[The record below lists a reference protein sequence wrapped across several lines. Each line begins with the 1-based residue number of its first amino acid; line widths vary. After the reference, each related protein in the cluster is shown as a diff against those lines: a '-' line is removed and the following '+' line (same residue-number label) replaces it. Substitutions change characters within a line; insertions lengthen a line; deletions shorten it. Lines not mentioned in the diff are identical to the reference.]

1 MANMT
6 YSLVHN
12 TVRLVLLMAL
22 GAQAYGASPG
32 SFDDFIE
39 LDSIVAVV
47 NDDVIVRSKLNSNVN
62 QLLARL
68 RQSGTRIPPLR
79 VLERQVLDHLISQ
92 ELQLQAA
99 KRAGITVDDQTL
111 AGAVGSIARRNNL
124 SISELRDALEA
135 DGMSFTGFRNEMR
148 DEIII
153 GRLRTQE
160 VHNRISVTNQELNN
174 YLASGTGLNPQRTEF
189 HVLHILIATPE
200 AASPEEIQQAREKAA
215 NLVEELRGGAD
226 FRRTAIIES
235 NGREALQGGDLGWLK
250 TDELPSLIV
259 DRVPIMEWGEISDP
273 IRTSGGYH
281 IIKLEDYKGSGQH
294 MITQTHARHILITTS
309 ELVSEA
315 DARTRLTQLRERIA
329 QGDDFG
335 TLARSHSDDKA
346 SAINGGDL
354 GWVSPGDL
362 VPQFEAQMDRLGPG
376 ELSPPFETQFGWHI
390 VQLLERRD
398 HDGTEEILKNE
409 ARETIRRRKAEEAT
423 DLWLRRLRDEAYVEL
438 RLQ

>member
-1 MANMT
+1 MTNMT
-6 YSLVHN
+6 HSLLHD
-12 TVRLVLLMAL
+12 TFRLILLMAL
-22 GAQAYGASPG
+22 CAQAYAASPG
-32 SFDDFIE
+32 SFDDFLE

-68 RQSGTRIPPLR
+68 RQNGTRVPPLR

-135 DGMSFTGFRNEMR
+135 DGMSFSGFREEMR

-174 YLASGTGLNPQRTEF
+174 YMASGTGLNPQRTEF

-200 AASPEEIQQAREKAA
+200 AASPEEIQRAREKAKT
-215 NLVEELRGGAD
+215 LVEELRGGAD

-250 TDELPSLIV
+250 TEELPSLIAN
-259 DRVPIMEWGEISDP
+259 RVATMQRGEISDP

-294 MITQTHARHILITTS
+294 MITQTHARHILVTPN
-309 ELVSEA
+309 ELVSED
-315 DARTRLTQLRERIA
+315 DARTRLTQLRERIV
-329 QGDDFG
+329 QGDDFAA
-335 TLARSHSDDKA
+335 LARSHSDDKA
-346 SAINGGDL
+346 SALKGGDL

-362 VPQFEAQMDRLGPG
+362 VPQFEEQMDRLGPG

-398 HDGTEEILKNE
+398 HDGTEEVLKNE
-409 ARETIRRRKAEEAT
+409 ARETIRRRKAQEAT

>member
-1 MANMT
+1 MMT
-6 YSLVHN
+6 YSPLYK
-12 TVRLVLLMAL
+12 RLLPLILAAL
-22 GAQAYGASPG
+22 CAQAYGQSTG
-32 SFDDFIE
+32 SFDDFVEI
-39 LDSIVAVV
+39 DSIVAVV
-47 NDDVIVRSKLNSNVN
+47 NDDVIVRSKLNGNLS
-62 QLLARL
+62 QLVARL
-68 RQSGTRIPPLR
+68 RQNGTRIPPLR

-92 ELQLQAA
+92 ELQIQAA
-99 KRAGITVDDQTL
+99 RRAGITVDDQTL
-111 AGAVGSIARRNNL
+111 AGAIGSIARRNNL

-135 DGMSFTGFRNEMR
+135 DGLSFSGFREEMR

-160 VHNRISVTNQELNN
+160 VHNRISVTNQELDN
-174 YLASGTGLNPQRTEF
+174 YLASGKGLNPQRTAF

-200 AASPEEIQQAREKAA
+200 AASSEEIQKARDKAES
-215 NLVEELRGGAD
+215 LVEALRGGAD

-250 TDELPSLIV
+250 AEELPSLIV
-259 DRVPIMEWGEISDP
+259 DRVSTMRRAEISDP

-281 IIKLEDYKGSGQH
+281 IIKLEDYKGGGQH
-294 MITQTHARHILITTS
+294 MITQTHARHILLTTN
-309 ELVSEA
+309 ELVSET
-315 DARTRLTQLRERIA
+315 DARTRLAQLRERIA

-346 SAINGGDL
+346 SAIKGGDL

-362 VPQFEAQMDRLGPG
+362 VPQFEQQMNELSPG

-398 HDGTEEILKNE
+398 HDSTEEILKNE
-409 ARETIRRRKAEEAT
+409 AKETIRKRKAEEAT